1 MWKMWSQK
9 SARAE
14 KVCVLWLITAVVRNL
29 GSTPNVVLNLSNMV
43 TTEQLLVNQ
52 QITIDKLRKEL
63 KAAEDFHEY
72 ETHMLKK
79 QLAELRESLCRKF
92 HKELE
97 MHLDS
102 IRLVADRY
110 SEDENKSIN
119 AELHMIKSI
128 TAWTNI

>member
-1 MWKMWSQK
+1 M
-9 SARAE
+9 
-14 KVCVLWLITAVVRNL
+14 I
-29 GSTPNVVLNLSNMV
+29 
-43 TTEQLLVNQ
+43 TTEQLLVSQ
-52 QITIDKLRKEL
+52 QISIADKNSEIDKLRNEL

-92 HKELE
+92 HRELE

>member
-1 MWKMWSQK
+1 M
-9 SARAE
+9 
-14 KVCVLWLITAVVRNL
+14 T
-29 GSTPNVVLNLSNMV
+29 

-52 QITIDKLRKEL
+52 QITIADKNYEIDKLRKEL
-63 KAAEDFHEY
+63 KETEDFYEY
-72 ETHMLKK
+72 ETHKLKK

-92 HKELE
+92 HRELE

-110 SEDENKSIN
+110 SEDENKCIS
-119 AELHMIKSI
+119 AELHNIKSI